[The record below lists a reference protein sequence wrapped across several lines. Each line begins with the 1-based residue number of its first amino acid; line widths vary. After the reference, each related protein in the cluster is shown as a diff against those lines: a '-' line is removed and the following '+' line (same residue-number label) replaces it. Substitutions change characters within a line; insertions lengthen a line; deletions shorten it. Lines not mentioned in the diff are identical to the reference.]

1 MESIKVDL
9 QDGKMDV
16 TVKSVKIAI
25 EDITKV
31 IEEQAFVD
39 ITPEKKRI
47 KQSQICY
54 RLEQIKQAKQIFK
67 RKIIGQKSIIGKQ
80 LRWPL

>member
-1 MESIKVDL
+1 MELESIKVDL

-39 ITPEKKRI
+39 ITPEKKAYQT
-47 KQSQICY
+47 KPNMLQVGTNKTSKAN
-54 RLEQIKQAKQIFK
+54 L
-67 RKIIGQKSIIGKQ
+67 
-80 LRWPL
+80 